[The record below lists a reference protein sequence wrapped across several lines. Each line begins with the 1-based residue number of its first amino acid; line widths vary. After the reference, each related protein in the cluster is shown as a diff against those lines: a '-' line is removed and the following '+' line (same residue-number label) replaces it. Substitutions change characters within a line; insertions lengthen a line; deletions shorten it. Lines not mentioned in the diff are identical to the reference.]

1 MRRHSRI
8 NSDTNTVLPDPRRLA
23 IAMENPPNFGRRL
36 IKYLTVWTG
45 LAPLTSNDADG
56 SAGFLGDGG
65 GDSDESDDCEE
76 LV

>member
-1 MRRHSRI
+1 
-8 NSDTNTVLPDPRRLA
+8 
-23 IAMENPPNFGRRL
+23 MENPPNFGRRL